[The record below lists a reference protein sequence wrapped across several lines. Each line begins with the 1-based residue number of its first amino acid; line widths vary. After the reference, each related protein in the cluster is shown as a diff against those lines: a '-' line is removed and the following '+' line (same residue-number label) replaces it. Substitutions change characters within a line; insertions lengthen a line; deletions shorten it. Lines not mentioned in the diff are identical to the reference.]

1 MNISQIFNYMIN
13 SRTFPGFKQIQGFLS
28 EPEESWRSCLCI
40 PPTVCV
46 TYKGEKIGDD
56 FFVAMVHGKV

>member
-1 MNISQIFNYMIN
+1 MNIFQIFNNMIH

-28 EPEESWRSCLCI
+28 EPEESCLCI